1 LSQIYLWFDTKL
13 QNLRKLAVWSP
24 GVRVEVAK
32 FPLPYDFRS
41 MRHPFFA
48 RSFLVVCA
56 SAPLWAQAV
65 PDNFLR
71 VGEVR
76 RSEVRDAVAAH
87 RAAQREEVRREEAVA
102 GRRLTAAELYE
113 LRQQVRGQ
121 WTPPATGAL
130 VNSAESQPAE
140 RIAPAP
146 PTAARPLTP
155 PSSQRR

>member
-1 LSQIYLWFDTKL
+1 MSQIYLWFDTKL
-13 QNLRKLAVWSP
+13 QNLRTLAVWSP
-24 GVRVEVAK
+24 AVRVEVAK
-32 FPLPYDFRS
+32 SLLPYDFRS
-41 MRHPFFA
+41 MRQPFFA
-48 RSFLVVCA
+48 RSFLVACA
-56 SAPLWAQAV
+56 CAPLWAQAV
-65 PDNFLR
+65 PGNFLR

-87 RAAQREEVRREEAVA
+87 RAGQREEVRREEAMA
-102 GRRLTAAELYE
+102 GRRLTAAELFE

-121 WTPPATGAL
+121 WTPPAAGAL

-146 PTAARPLTP
+146 PTAARPLTS